1 MRALAVTARLAGTV
15 VVLLLALLT
24 AAWAATGRMPL
35 TGDRQPAMPRV
46 GSSDLRGPLVRASA
60 SQTLFQVTNLQPGTA
75 RIAQLTIANT
85 GTTRGVVT
93 FSPAGLTD
101 LPAGSAEPLS
111 RVLEVVMQDATN
123 RFAPV
128 TLWTGVLA
136 DLGPVVLG
144 TFDPGQARTYR
155 FTVRYPTGRPN
166 AADDAQQGASTS
178 VVFNWDGSFED
189 APPAARAGGPA
200 PAAPVA
206 ARSAAPP
213 PPPAPAA
220 TPRPAAPPRPAAR
233 LRVTWLSGREQRRG
247 VRVRVTC
254 PAACAGTL
262 HGTVRIGRSAARVRA
277 RRIAQRAGTTRTWV
291 LRLAP
296 APAARAARAYRT
308 GGRAT
313 AVVTLRARGTRPV
326 TGRAVLRRPTFGGT
340 MAP

>member
-1 MRALAVTARLAGTV
+1 MRALAVTARLAGTAC
-15 VVLLLALLT
+15 VLVLALLT
-24 AAWAATGRMPL
+24 AAWAATGRLPL
-35 TGDRQPAMPRV
+35 AGEREPAMPRV

-75 RIAQLTIANT
+75 RIAQITIANT
-85 GTTRGVVT
+85 GTTRGVIT

-101 LPAGSAEPLS
+101 LPAGAPEPLS
-111 RVLEVVMQDATN
+111 RVLDVVLQDATN
-123 RFAPV
+123 RFAPA
-128 TLWTGVLA
+128 TLWSGALE

-189 APPAARAGGPA
+189 TPPAAAPA
-200 PAAPVA
+200 PAAPVPVA
-206 ARSAAPP
+206 PRSTA
-213 PPPAPAA
+213 PPAPTAPA
-220 TPRPAAPPRPAAR
+220 GAPRPVAPAQPAAR
-233 LRVTWLSGREQRRG
+233 LRVTWLSGRERRRG
-247 VRVRVTC
+247 VRVRVSC

-262 HGTVRIGRSAARVRA
+262 HGTVRIGSATARLRP

-313 AVVTLRARGTRPV
+313 ARVTLRVRGARPV
-326 TGRAVLRRPTFGGT
+326 SEQAVLRRPTFGGT